1 MDEGVFWKRPAPV
14 AALLYCALWSF
25 STLYLYLAGAD
36 WSFPIISL
44 GIFGIALSGLAWWLT
59 RKAKAP
65 SVPVAR
71 PAVELSALLVYLAIY
86 AFVVLGWA
94 MGAVKAAVP
103 AGPAQEVAVLA
114 LKLVVHVGA
123 PLVLLLLLR
132 APIRA
137 MFDSGLSRPGFWPT
151 LIVIGGILIALL
163 SVVSPSLG
171 HIAALK
177 LGVPALALG
186 VTGAFVWIAIEA
198 GLCEEFLFRAALQS
212 RFAAVLKSQ
221 IAAIAAT
228 SILFALAHV
237 PGLYLRGTPDTDGWS
252 TDPVQVA
259 AFAIA
264 TLSPLSIL
272 FGVLWARTRS
282 LLLIVLLHAC
292 IDILPFAPEFIKT
305 WT

>member
-1 MDEGVFWKRPAPV
+1 MADGISKGKDPA
-14 AALLYCALWSF
+14 AALLYLALWSL
-25 STLYLYLAGAD
+25 STFYLYRAGAD

-44 GIFGIALSGLAWWLT
+44 AIFGITLSGLAWWLT
-59 RKAKAP
+59 RKANAP
-65 SVPVAR
+65 AVPVTR
-71 PAVELSALLVYLAIY
+71 PAIELSALLLYLAVY

-103 AGPAQEVAVLA
+103 AGREQELAVLA

-123 PLVLLLLLR
+123 PLALLWLLR

-151 LIVIGGILIALL
+151 LIVLGAILIGLL
-163 SVVSPSLG
+163 AVVSPSLG
-171 HIAALK
+171 QIAALK
-177 LGVPALALG
+177 LGLPALAFG
-186 VTGAFVWIAIEA
+186 AGGAFAWIAVEA

-212 RFAAVLKSQ
+212 RFAAVLKSP
-221 IAAIAAT
+221 IAAIIAT

-252 TDPVQVA
+252 TDPLQVA
-259 AFAIA
+259 AFTIA
-264 TLSPLSIL
+264 TLSPISIL

-282 LLLIVLLHAC
+282 LLLVVLLHAC
-292 IDILPFAPEFIKT
+292 VDVLPFTPEFIKT
-305 WT
+305 WS